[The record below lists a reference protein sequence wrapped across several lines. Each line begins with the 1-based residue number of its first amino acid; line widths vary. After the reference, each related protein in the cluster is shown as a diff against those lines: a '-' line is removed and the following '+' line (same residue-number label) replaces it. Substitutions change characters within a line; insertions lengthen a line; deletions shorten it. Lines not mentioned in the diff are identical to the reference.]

1 MSQSATFS
9 TLQRLGYNFVSLVL
23 LQGINYLVP
32 LITIP
37 YLVRV
42 MGIDQFGLLSFVMAV
57 TLYGVMVTDYGFD
70 LSATKLVSMH
80 RDEPEKLNE
89 IFSAVLT
96 IKAILAVAYMVVI
109 AFLTLTV
116 EKFSCVSNLFFIA
129 YLIVIGQV
137 LFPVWFFQGIEE
149 MRYITIMN
157 AFSKLFFIVMI
168 LLFVKGKED
177 IDLVLWF
184 NGIGT
189 MVAGLWAFFLAKRR
203 YGVFFSKLS
212 YKTLRHYLADGWY
225 IFTSRIAVELYSSAN
240 IIILGFFAPNAVVGY
255 YAIVEKI
262 IHAMG
267 NVLEPVTRA
276 VYPYLAKLYR
286 NSKERFFKRNMQLS
300 LLIFLSMLPVTL
312 GTIYFAQE
320 ILRIIIGHPPE
331 PEVVKMLQ
339 LASVVLIGYL
349 YGSQFTNM
357 LVTLGETKMLNAI
370 VMIAGAL
377 NLLLAPLVLYLGG
390 GAMGLIWIL
399 IFIDF
404 FIVITKGYFVYVKF
418 RPQYVGSDHRSES
431 SGLRHSGSNG

>member
-1 MSQSATFS
+1 MSQKAAPS
-9 TLQRLGYNFVSLVL
+9 TLQRLGYNFLSLVV

-70 LSATKLVSMH
+70 LSATKLVSIH
-80 RDEPEKLNE
+80 RHEPRKLNE
-89 IFSAVLT
+89 IFSAVLI
-96 IKAILAVAYMVVI
+96 IKGALAILYMLI
-109 AFLTLTV
+109 ITLLTFFV
-116 EKFSCVSNLFFIA
+116 EKFSSVAPLFWIA

-168 LLFVKGKED
+168 LVFVKGRED

-184 NGIGT
+184 NGTGT
-189 MVAGLWAFFLAKRR
+189 LIAGLWALFLVLRR
-203 YGVFFSKLS
+203 YGIRLQRVSYEKLW
-212 YKTLRHYLADGWY
+212 HYLVDGWY

-240 IIILGFFAPNAVVGY
+240 IIILGFFASNAVVGY

-267 NVLEPVTRA
+267 NVLEPLTRA

-286 NSKERFFKRNMQLS
+286 DSSELFYKRNVQLS
-300 LLIFLSMLPVTL
+300 LLIVAMMLPVTL
-312 GTIYFAQE
+312 GTAYFAQE
-320 ILRIIIGHPPE
+320 ILQIIIGHPPR
-331 PEVVKMLQ
+331 PEVVHMLQ
-339 LASVVLIGYL
+339 LASVVLVGYL

-357 LVTLGETKMLNAI
+357 LVTIGETKVLNAI
-370 VMIAGAL
+370 VMIAGVL
-377 NLLLAPLVLYLGG
+377 NIILAPLVLYLGG

-399 IFIDF
+399 ILVDF
-404 FIVITKGYFVYVKF
+404 FIAITKGYFVYVRLKPRYF
-418 RPQYVGSDHRSES
+418 GVGYSSDPRGSV
-431 SGLRHSGSNG
+431 HSGSKG